1 MAWSV
6 AGLFLIA
13 GVGTGAALLL
23 DMIIRLKIEGL
34 MLHISQLGTHS
45 VTEFILKLASTCTD
59 YLSLVRSQLEN
70 FAIVWRPTTVSI
82 TKNWKVFKRELLN
95 GFYLKRVSVIRLS
108 SISVSAILST
118 FFHCC

>member
-1 MAWSV
+1 MARSV

-59 YLSLVRSQLEN
+59 YLSLVRSQ
-70 FAIVWRPTTVSI
+70 FYDH
-82 TKNWKVFKRELLN
+82 LLIH
-95 GFYLKRVSVIRLS
+95 FI
-108 SISVSAILST
+108 
-118 FFHCC
+118 